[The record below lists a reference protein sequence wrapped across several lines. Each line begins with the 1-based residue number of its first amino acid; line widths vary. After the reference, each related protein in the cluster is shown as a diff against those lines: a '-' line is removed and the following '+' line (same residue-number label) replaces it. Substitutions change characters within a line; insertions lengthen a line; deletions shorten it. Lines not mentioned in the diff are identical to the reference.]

1 MASAV
6 SGRLARSCKRPSMRT
21 ASDWQSVL
29 ATGAGIVMG
38 TVAADDRGRSLAMGI
53 GAGSMRA
60 VGATERRAKVSGRA
74 I

>member
-1 MASAV
+1 
-6 SGRLARSCKRPSMRT
+6 MRT

-60 VGATERRAKVSGRA
+60 VGATERRAEVSGRA